1 MAHSSASRSAQDQP
15 RWLRLLTAVG
25 AAIVLQALVVGLY
38 QLSDPSATP
47 TLHRMGILLGGDLV
61 GGGYIQFLT
70 LAGFLWGLLEV
81 RHFAESVR
89 FEERYFQ
96 TDLLPTDAHTV
107 LDADGVN
114 RVRIAVQQYLDEKGP
129 RYPGARFLLFQIIR
143 KACVKFRANHSAE
156 ASFQIVESQ
165 SRIDRERSESA
176 QSGIRYLIWALP
188 SIGFVGTV
196 LGISRALGIA
206 DSGDIERI
214 TRTLGLA
221 FDTTLVALV
230 LSLILV
236 YLFHDLQERTD
247 RLHQDVEA
255 WVIEHLINRMD
266 VE

>member
-1 MAHSSASRSAQDQP
+1 MVPVATPDP
-15 RWLRLLTAVG
+15 RNGRLQRLLLGLAF
-25 AAIVLQALVVGLY
+25 AIGIHALVVTLYLVANPATQPGLERI
-38 QLSDPSATP
+38 A
-47 TLHRMGILLGGDLV
+47 ILLGGDLA

-81 RHFAESVR
+81 RHFRGGVR
-89 FEERYFQ
+89 FEARYFQ
-96 TDLLPTDAHTV
+96 TDLLPRDPHTI

-114 RVRIAVQQYLDEKGP
+114 RIRMQVERYLHDKAP
-129 RYPGARFLLFQIIR
+129 QYPGARFLLFQLIR
-143 KACVKFRANHSAE
+143 KAAVKFRANHSAE
-156 ASFQIVESQ
+156 AAFQIVESQ
-165 SRIDRERSESA
+165 SRIDRDRSESA

-196 LGISRALGIA
+196 LGISRALAIA
-206 DSGDIERI
+206 DSGDLERI

-236 YLFHDLQERTD
+236 YLFHDLQEQTD
-247 RLHQDVEA
+247 VLHQDVEA